1 MPQLSTNS
9 TNDSLIINCDDDY
22 INMVVTKE
30 TIAGG
35 VHLLNELLV
44 FNKNDILLQIQ
55 GFFQIFFFGTLF
67 HNRKKAVFQL
77 KIYQS
82 PCLPNRT
89 VTSTE
94 YRYRIFD
101 N

>member
-1 MPQLSTNS
+1 
-9 TNDSLIINCDDDY
+9 
-22 INMVVTKE
+22 MVVTKE

-35 VHLLNELLV
+35 VHLLNESLV

-55 GFFQIFFFGTLF
+55 GFFKSSFLELYFITV
-67 HNRKKAVFQL
+67 KKAIFQL

-89 VTSTE
+89 VTSME
-94 YRYRIFD
+94 YR
-101 N
+101 